1 MGEAR
6 DPWGKAEVIIGAV
19 SALGSIAIPLALFI
33 VGNRLSE
40 HQQEASAKQLEADR
54 VERMLGHL
62 TSDKPDE
69 KKLAVRVLEFFVAEK
84 QFPGELLPAIVEI
97 ASSDSHQ
104 DVADTAS
111 EVLQK
116 VAAQTGDAQ
125 AASAAQ
131 RGLAGLPPRLNVE
144 AAPQGDKS
152 ATAAVVGLDHAD
164 VVVATAQPAAG
175 DAPPPPPTT
184 ELRYFRKEDAASAQ
198 QMAGRLAA
206 RGIKAELR
214 DLSQSVGLRAI
225 RPRSFDLVIGQDRR
239 RDRKPSASEP

>member
-1 MGEAR
+1 MGETR
-6 DPWGKAEVIIGAV
+6 DTWGKAEVLIGAV
-19 SALGSIAIPLALFI
+19 SALGSIAIPLALFV

-131 RGLAGLPPRLNVE
+131 RGLAGLPPRLNVQGS
-144 AAPQGDKS
+144 PQGDKS
-152 ATAAVVGLDHAD
+152 AAAAVVGLDHAD
-164 VVVATAQPAAG
+164 VVVTPAQAAAD
-175 DAPPPPPTT
+175 DAPPPPTT

-239 RDRKPSASEP
+239 RDRKPSATEP